1 MPRIP
6 DIFARST
13 TITEKIMLKTN
24 EHYLVE
30 FLLQCQPGQPKTR
43 GNWEVDHQGTPFLLP
58 SIGGITL
65 NVQVGDSAFGWQGDH
80 IEPGV
85 SCTADTQK
93 PYEHPNVAVQIYSCA
108 GNMATV
114 VTGEAKGATGRVIG
128 HHGGSE
134 HVIVDFE
141 RDVKEKLLYTDTI
154 IIRGKGQG
162 MKLTDYP
169 EITLFNLDPALLAA
183 MKIRELEGGVLE
195 VPVTTIIPAFC
206 MGSGIGS
213 AHVAKGDYDIMT
225 SDLETIK
232 EYGIDKIRLGDFVAL
247 QDHDNRYGR
256 AYRKGA
262 VTIGIVVH
270 ANCLEAGHGPGVTT
284 LMTAA
289 TSLIS
294 PVIDPE
300 ANIADLLGIGTMIAQ
315 RTTD

>member
-1 MPRIP
+1 
-6 DIFARST
+6 
-13 TITEKIMLKTN
+13 MLNTN
-24 EHYLVE
+24 EQFLIE
-30 FLLQCQPGQPKTR
+30 FLLQCQPGQPRTR
-43 GNWEVDHQGTPFLLP
+43 GNWEVDHNGNPFLLP

-65 NVQVGDSAFGWQGDH
+65 NVQVGDPAFGWQGDH

-93 PYEHPNVAVQIYSCA
+93 PYEHPNVGLQIYSCV
-108 GNMATV
+108 GNTATI

-141 RDVKEKLLYTDTI
+141 RDIKEKLLYTDTI
-154 IIRGKGQG
+154 MIRGKGQG
-162 MKLTDYP
+162 MKLADYP
-169 EITLFNLDPALLAA
+169 GITLFNLDPALLQAL
-183 MKIRELEGGVLE
+183 KIRELEDGVLE
-195 VPVTTIIPAFC
+195 VPVTTIIPAVC

-225 SDLETIK
+225 SDPETVK

-247 QDHDNRYGR
+247 LDHDNRYGR

-270 ANCLEAGHGPGVTT
+270 SDCLEAGHGPGVTT
-284 LMTAA
+284 LMTSA
-289 TSLIS
+289 SPLIR

-300 ANIADLLGIGTMIAQ
+300 ANIADLLGIGTRLKGKA
-315 RTTD
+315 

>member
-1 MPRIP
+1 
-6 DIFARST
+6 
-13 TITEKIMLKTN
+13 MLHTN
-24 EHYLVE
+24 EQYLVE
-30 FLLQCQPGQPKTR
+30 FLLQCQPGQPRTR
-43 GNWEVDHQGTPFLLP
+43 GNWEVDHNGKPFLLP

-65 NVQVGDSAFGWQGDH
+65 NVQVGDPAFGWQGDH

-93 PYEHPNVAVQIYSCA
+93 PFEHPNIGLQIYSCT
-108 GNMATV
+108 GNLATV
-114 VTGEAKGATGRVIG
+114 ATGEAKGAVGRVIG

-162 MKLTDYP
+162 LKLTDYP
-169 EITLFNLDPALLAA
+169 EISLFNLDPSLLKI
-183 MKIRELEGGVLE
+183 MNIRELEEGVLE
-195 VPVTTIIPAFC
+195 VPVTTVVPAVC

-225 SDLETIK
+225 SDAETVK
-232 EYGIDKIRLGDFVAL
+232 EYGLDRIRLGDFVAL
-247 QDHDNRYGR
+247 TDHDNRYGR

-270 ANCLEAGHGPGVTT
+270 SDCLEAGHGPGVTT
-284 LMTAA
+284 LMTCA
-289 TSLIS
+289 SQLIK
-294 PVIDPE
+294 PVIDPA
-300 ANIADLLGIGTMIAQ
+300 ANIADLLDIGTTFKAL
-315 RTTD
+315 TEGKS

>member
-1 MPRIP
+1 
-6 DIFARST
+6 
-13 TITEKIMLKTN
+13 MLNTN
-24 EHYLVE
+24 EQFLIE
-30 FLLQCQPGQPKTR
+30 FLLQCQPGQPRTR
-43 GNWEVDHQGTPFLLP
+43 GNWEVDHNGNPFLLP

-65 NVQVGDSAFGWQGDH
+65 NVQVGDPAFGWQGDH

-93 PYEHPNVAVQIYSCA
+93 PYEHPNVGLQIYSCV
-108 GNMATV
+108 GNIATI

-141 RDVKEKLLYTDTI
+141 RDIKEKLLYTDTI
-154 IIRGKGQG
+154 MIRGKGQG
-162 MKLTDYP
+162 MKLADYP
-169 EITLFNLDPALLAA
+169 GITLFNLDPALLQAL
-183 MKIRELEGGVLE
+183 KIRELEDGVLE
-195 VPVTTIIPAFC
+195 VPVTTIIPAVC

-225 SDLETIK
+225 SDPETVK

-247 QDHDNRYGR
+247 LDHDNRYGR

-270 ANCLEAGHGPGVTT
+270 SDCLEAGHGPGVTT

-289 TSLIS
+289 SPLIR

-300 ANIADLLGIGTMIAQ
+300 ANIADLLGIGTRLNGKA
-315 RTTD
+315 

>member
-1 MPRIP
+1 
-6 DIFARST
+6 
-13 TITEKIMLKTN
+13 MLNTN
-24 EHYLVE
+24 EQFLIE
-30 FLLQCQPGQPKTR
+30 FLLQCQPGQPRTR
-43 GNWEVDHQGTPFLLP
+43 GNWEVDHNGNPFLLP

-65 NVQVGDSAFGWQGDH
+65 NVQVGDPAFGWQGDH

-93 PYEHPNVAVQIYSCA
+93 PYEHPNVGLQIYSCV
-108 GNMATV
+108 GNIATI

-141 RDVKEKLLYTDTI
+141 RDIKEKLLYTDTI
-154 IIRGKGQG
+154 MIRGKGQG
-162 MKLTDYP
+162 MKLADYP
-169 EITLFNLDPALLAA
+169 GITLFNLDPALLQAL
-183 MKIRELEGGVLE
+183 KIRELEDGVLE
-195 VPVTTIIPAFC
+195 VPVTTIIPAVC

-225 SDLETIK
+225 SDPETVK

-247 QDHDNRYGR
+247 LDHDNRYGR

-270 ANCLEAGHGPGVTT
+270 SDCLEAGHGPGVTT
-284 LMTAA
+284 LMTSA
-289 TSLIS
+289 SPLIR

-300 ANIADLLGIGTMIAQ
+300 ANIADLLGIGTRLKGKA
-315 RTTD
+315 

>member
-1 MPRIP
+1 
-6 DIFARST
+6 
-13 TITEKIMLKTN
+13 MLHTN
-24 EHYLVE
+24 EQYLIE
-30 FLLQCQPGQPKTR
+30 FLLQCQPGQPRTR
-43 GNWEVDHQGTPFLLP
+43 GNWEVDHQGRPFLLP

-65 NVQVGDSAFGWQGDH
+65 NVQVGDPAFGWQGDH

-93 PYEHPNVAVQIYSCA
+93 PFEHPNVGLQMYSCA
-108 GNMATV
+108 GNIATV
-114 VTGEAKGATGRVIG
+114 ATGEAKGATGRVIG

-141 RDVKEKLLYTDTI
+141 REVKEKLLYTDTI
-154 IIRGKGQG
+154 IIRAKGQG
-162 MKLTDYP
+162 LKFIDYP
-169 EITLFNLDPALLAA
+169 DITLFNLDPTLLQALN
-183 MKIRELEGGVLE
+183 IREVEGGVLE
-195 VPVTTIIPAFC
+195 VPVTTLVPAVC

-225 SDLETIK
+225 SDQETVK

-262 VTIGIVVH
+262 ITIGIVVH
-270 ANCLEAGHGPGVTT
+270 SDCLEAGHGPGVTT

-289 TSLIS
+289 SPLIR
-294 PVIDPE
+294 PVIDPK
-300 ANIADLLGIGTMIAQ
+300 ANLADLLGIGTTLKG
-315 RTTD
+315 RE